1 MFIREQCV
9 SRYVTKPANFSA
21 EEQDQLFRLLRQ
33 LDGDSSATQ
42 RDLAAAVGVSLG
54 RLNTLLRSATDAS
67 LVERITKDSADKRQR
82 VAYALTLK
90 GASEKNRLTDIF
102 LARKFAEYD
111 ALHAE
116 LTGTA
121 SGFSPL
127 KGRTKLMQNNLA
139 PIPEL
144 YVSYDSAQKLKVE
157 AADLTS
163 HDLTPRQIC
172 DLELLMNGGFNPLK
186 GFLSEADYDSVVDNM
201 RLTTG
206 ELWPMPITLDVSK
219 DFADS
224 IELGQDI
231 ALRDQEGVILGTMTV
246 TDKWV
251 PNKAKEAEKVFG
263 ADDLAHP
270 AVNYLHHTAGE
281 VYLGGPVTGI
291 QQPVHYDFR
300 ARRDTPNELRAYFR
314 KMGWRKIVAFQT
326 RNPLHRAH
334 QELTFRAARE
344 AEANLLIHP
353 VVGLTKPGDIDH
365 FTRVRCY
372 EAVLDQYPAST
383 TTMSLLNLAMRMAGP
398 REAVWHGLIRKNH
411 GCTHFIV
418 GRDHAGPGKNS
429 AGEDFYGPYDAQDLF
444 REHQEEIG
452 ITMVDFKHM
461 VYVQERAQYEPAD
474 EIADK
479 DDVTILNISGTE
491 LRRRL
496 AEGLEIPE
504 WFSFPTVVQELRK
517 SKPPRAKQGFTV
529 FFTGFSGSGKSTIA
543 NALMVKLMEMGGRPV
558 TLLDGDIVRKNL
570 SSELGF
576 SKEHRDLNIR
586 RIGYVASEITK
597 NGGIAIC
604 APIAPYA
611 STRRAVREDIE
622 AFGAFV
628 EVHVATTIEECE
640 RRDRKGLYKLAREGK
655 IKEFT
660 GISDPYDV
668 PENPELSVET
678 ENVEVDNCAHQVL
691 LKLESMGLIK
701 A

>member
-1 MFIREQCV
+1 MTLSKVNPDHE
-9 SRYVTKPANFSA
+9 
-21 EEQDQLFRLLRQ
+21 DQLFRLLRQ
-33 LDGDSSATQ
+33 LDHGPQSNQRATAQ
-42 RDLAAAVGVSLG
+42 AIGVSLG
-54 RLNTLLRSATDAS
+54 RLNALLRAATDAGFVCVS
-67 LVERITKDSADKRQR
+67 DHDGPDKRQR
-82 VAYALTLK
+82 YVYSLTIRG
-90 GASEKNRLTDIF
+90 GAEKNRLTDQF
-102 LARKFAEYD
+102 LTRKFAEFD
-111 ALHAE
+111 ALYAE
-116 LTGTA
+116 LTGTT
-121 SGFSPL
+121 SGFNPITH
-127 KGRTKLMQNNLA
+127 RNKLMENTLA

-144 YVSYDSAQKLKVE
+144 YVSYDSAQKLKAE
-157 AADLTS
+157 AASLTS
-163 HDLTPRQIC
+163 WDLTPRQIC

-186 GFLSEADYDSVVDNM
+186 GFHTEADYNGVVETM
-201 RLTTG
+201 RTADG
-206 ELWPMPITLDVSK
+206 HLWPIPITLDVNEN
-219 DFADS
+219 FAQGLE
-224 IELGQDI
+224 IGQDI
-231 ALRDQEGVILGTMTV
+231 ALRDQEGVILATMTV
-246 TDKWV
+246 TDRWE
-251 PNKAKEAEKVFG
+251 PNKSHEAKMVFG
-263 ADDLAHP
+263 ADDSAHP
-270 AVNYLHHTAGE
+270 AVNYLHNRAGKI
-281 VYLGGPVTGI
+281 YLGGPITGI

-300 ARRDTPNELRAYFR
+300 GSRDTPNELRAYFR
-314 KMGWRKIVAFQT
+314 KMGWRKVVAFQT

-344 AEANLLIHP
+344 AQANLLIHP
-353 VVGLTKPGDIDH
+353 VVGLTKPGDVDH

-372 EAVLDQYPAST
+372 EAVLDKYPSAT
-383 TTMSLLNLAMRMAGP
+383 TSMSLLNLAMRMAGP
-398 REAVWHGLIRKNH
+398 REVIWHGLIRKNH

-429 AGEDFYGPYDAQDLF
+429 AGGDFYGPYDAQDLF
-444 REHQEEIG
+444 RKHQEEMG
-452 ITMVDFKHM
+452 IEMVDFRHM

-496 AEGLEIPE
+496 QEGLEIPE
-504 WFSFPTVVQELRK
+504 WFSFPEVVSELRRTR
-517 SKPPRAKQGFTV
+517 PPRAKQGFTV

-611 STRRAVREDIE
+611 TTRRAVREDVE

-628 EVHVATTIEECE
+628 EIHVATSIEECE

-655 IKEFT
+655 VKEFT
-660 GISDPYDV
+660 GISDPYNV

-691 LKLESMGLIK
+691 LKLESMGLI
-701 A
+701 

>member
-1 MFIREQCV
+1 MSILAQNRSVED
-9 SRYVTKPANFSA
+9 
-21 EEQDQLFRLLRQ
+21 EDHLFRLLRQ
-33 LDGDSSATQ
+33 LDIAPQASQRATATA
-42 RDLAAAVGVSLG
+42 LGISLG
-54 RLNTLLRSATDAS
+54 RLNAQLRVAADAGLIKITD
-67 LVERITKDSADKRQR
+67 RDDTDKRKR
-82 VAYALTLK
+82 FAYVITLR
-90 GASEKNRLTDIF
+90 GGSEKNRLTDAF
-102 LARKFAEYD
+102 LKRKFTEYD

-116 LTGTA
+116 LTGTT
-121 SGFSPL
+121 SGLSPF
-127 KGRTKLMQNNLA
+127 KHRTKLMQNNLA
-139 PIPEL
+139 PVPEL
-144 YVSYDSAQKLKVE
+144 YVSYDSSQKMKLE

-186 GFLSEADYDSVVDNM
+186 GFLSEADYNGVVDNM
-201 RLTTG
+201 RLADGT
-206 ELWPMPITLDVSK
+206 LWPMPITLDVK
-219 DFADS
+219 ADYADTVE
-224 IELGQDI
+224 IGQDI
-231 ALRDQEGVILGTMTV
+231 ALRDQEGVILGTMSV
-246 TDKWV
+246 TDKWT
-251 PNKAKEAEKVFG
+251 PNKAHEAKKVFG
-263 ADDLAHP
+263 ADDSVHP
-270 AVNYLHHTAGE
+270 AVNYLHNTAGD

-314 KMGWRKIVAFQT
+314 KMGWRKVVAFQT

-334 QELTFRAARE
+334 QELTFRAAKE
-344 AEANLLIHP
+344 AQANLLIHP
-353 VVGLTKPGDIDH
+353 VVGLTKPGDVDH

-372 EAVLDQYPAST
+372 EAVLDQYPSST
-383 TTMSLLNLAMRMAGP
+383 TAMSLLNLAMRMAGP

-418 GRDHAGPGKNS
+418 GRDHAGPGNNS
-429 AGEDFYGPYDAQDLF
+429 QGEDFYGPYDAQDLF
-444 REHQEEIG
+444 REHQEEMG
-452 ITMVDFKHM
+452 IIMVDFKHM
-461 VYVQERAQYEPAD
+461 VWVSERAQYEAMD
-474 EIADK
+474 EIKDK
-479 DDVTILNISGTE
+479 EDVTILNISGTE

-496 AEGLEIPE
+496 VEGLEIPE
-504 WFSFPTVVQELRK
+504 WFSFPQVVAELRK
-517 SKPPRAKQGFTV
+517 TKPARDKQGFTV
-529 FFTGFSGSGKSTIA
+529 FLTGFSGSGKSTIA

-611 STRRAVREDIE
+611 TTRRAVREDIE
-622 AFGAFV
+622 GFGAFI
-628 EVHVATTIEECE
+628 EIHVATSIEECE
-640 RRDRKGLYKLAREGK
+640 RRDRKGLYKLARAGK

-668 PENPELSVET
+668 PTNPEMSMET
-678 ENVEVDNCAHQVL
+678 ENVEVDNCAHQII

>member
-1 MFIREQCV
+1 MTSLSASSTLRED
-9 SRYVTKPANFSA
+9 
-21 EEQDQLFRLLRQ
+21 DQLFRLLRQ
-33 LDGDSSATQ
+33 LEKAPEASQRATAEA
-42 RDLAAAVGVSLG
+42 LGISLG
-54 RLNTLLRSATDAS
+54 TLNTQLRAAQNAGLIVVSNRPGPD
-67 LVERITKDSADKRQR
+67 RRQR
-82 VAYALTLK
+82 FAYALTPE
-90 GASEKNRLTDIF
+90 GTAVKNRLIDAF
-102 LARKFAEYD
+102 LARKFTEYA

-116 LTGTA
+116 LTGSA
-121 SGFSPL
+121 SDLVPL
-127 KGRTKLMQNNLA
+127 KYRSKLMQSNLA

-144 YVSYDSAQKLKVE
+144 YVSYDSAQKLKIE
-157 AADLTS
+157 AGELTS

-172 DLELLMNGGFNPLK
+172 DLELLMNGGFYPLK
-186 GFLSEADYDSVVDNM
+186 GFLGEDDYNGVVENM
-201 RLTTG
+201 RLADG
-206 ELWPMPITLDVSK
+206 QLWPMPITLDVSE
-219 DFADS
+219 DFAAK
-224 IELGQDI
+224 IEEGQDI
-231 ALRDQEGVILGTMTV
+231 ALRDQEGVILATMTV
-246 TDKWV
+246 TDKYI

-270 AVNYLHHTAGE
+270 AVNYLHNSAGK

-314 KMGWRKIVAFQT
+314 KLGWRKIVAFQT

-334 QELTFRAARE
+334 QELTFRAAKE
-344 AEANLLIHP
+344 AQANLLIHP
-353 VVGLTKPGDIDH
+353 VVGMTKPGDVDH

-372 EAVLDQYPAST
+372 EAVLDKYPSST
-383 TTMSLLNLAMRMAGP
+383 THLSLLNLAMRMAGP

-411 GCTHFIV
+411 GCTHMIV

-429 AGEDFYGPYDAQDLF
+429 AGDDFYGPYDAQELF
-444 REHQEEIG
+444 REHQAEIG
-452 ITMVDFKHM
+452 CEMVDFKHM

-474 EIADK
+474 EIEDK
-479 DDVTILNISGTE
+479 DNVTILNISGTE

-504 WFSFPTVVQELRK
+504 WFSFPEVVKELRRT
-517 SKPPRAKQGFTV
+517 KPPRSKQGFTV

-558 TLLDGDIVRKNL
+558 TLLDGDVVRKHL

-576 SKEHRDLNIR
+576 SKEHRDINIK

-604 APIAPYA
+604 APIAPYTA
-611 STRRAVREDIE
+611 TRRAVREMIE
-622 AFGAFV
+622 EYGAFC

-640 RRDRKGLYKLAREGK
+640 KRDRKGLYKLAREGK

-660 GISDPYDV
+660 GISDPYEE
-668 PENPELSVET
+668 PQNPELRVET
-678 ENVEVDNCAHQVL
+678 ENVEVDNCAHQVI
-691 LKLESMGLIK
+691 LKLESMGLI
-701 A
+701 AGS